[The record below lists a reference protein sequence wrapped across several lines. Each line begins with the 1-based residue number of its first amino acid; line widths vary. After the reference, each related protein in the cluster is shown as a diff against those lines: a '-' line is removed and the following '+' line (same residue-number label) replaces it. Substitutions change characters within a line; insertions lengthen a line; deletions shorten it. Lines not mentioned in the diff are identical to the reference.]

1 MNANSIFGDTRSKGL
16 DKVKCMWEN
25 TVVANKTI
33 TRFFSDWVLMSS
45 ICDTSAT
52 DARDRFT
59 QSGQVPRTHHQG
71 VDWSVTSDRPP
82 GPFSPQQAYLNN

>member
-33 TRFFSDWVLMSS
+33 T
-45 ICDTSAT
+45 
-52 DARDRFT
+52 
-59 QSGQVPRTHHQG
+59 
-71 VDWSVTSDRPP
+71 
-82 GPFSPQQAYLNN
+82 